1 VTVRRGIGA
10 VGVALLTI
18 VRAAAPPPVAAQLPE
33 LRGYYL
39 NVAAGNASGPFNDSG
54 IVDLQRLRLMLRP
67 VVGPVALDVA
77 YEHGLELTSSTLAP
91 ASFVGLTGSGG
102 AGDWMPL
109 QGTLESGAHGRW
121 RHRLDRLSATVAL
134 GESAELTIGRQP
146 ISWATTLFL
155 TPADPFVPFDPED
168 PFREYR
174 AGVDAARLRAF
185 PGPFT
190 DIDIVVR
197 PSTFGEETT
206 VTALARVRTVVRGVE
221 LAGWAGSLHD
231 EPAAAVSAT
240 ATLAG
245 AALRGEVVVRRVD
258 EETRFRGAIGLDRAF
273 AVGDRDLYVVL
284 EYQRDGLGAARPE
297 DIPATLLS
305 PAAARGELLV
315 LGRDSGALQA
325 SLQLHPLWTVDTL
338 VLANF
343 GDPSALVG
351 PGVTYSIGGETTA
364 RAGVFLGAGA
374 DRTAAGGP
382 GSEWGIGPFVGY
394 VSLTA
399 FF

>member
-1 VTVRRGIGA
+1 MSRGTGALGLAILAIVRA
-10 VGVALLTI
+10 VGVSP
-18 VRAAAPPPVAAQLPE
+18 AAAQMPE

-39 NVAAGNASGPFNDSG
+39 NVATGNASGPFNDSG
-54 IVDLQRLRLMLRP
+54 IADLQRLRLMLAP
-67 VVGPVALDVA
+67 VVGPVAFDVA
-77 YEHGLELTSSTLAP
+77 YEHGLELTSSSLAP
-91 ASFVGLTGSGG
+91 ASFLGLAGSGG
-102 AGDWMPL
+102 GGDWLPL
-109 QGTLESGAHGRW
+109 QGTLDSGAHGRW
-121 RHRLDRLSATVAL
+121 RHRLDRLSATLAL
-134 GESAELTIGRQP
+134 GGSAELTIGRQP

-190 DIDIVVR
+190 DIDVVVR
-197 PSTFGEETT
+197 PSTFGDETT
-206 VTALARVRTVVRGVE
+206 LTALARVHTVVRGVE
-221 LAGWAGSLHD
+221 LAGWAGALHD
-231 EPAAAVSAT
+231 EAAAAVSGT
-240 ATLAG
+240 ATLVG
-245 AALRGEVVVRRVD
+245 AALRGELVVRRVD
-258 EETRFRGAIGLDRAF
+258 EETRFRGVIGLDRAF
-273 AVGDRDLYVVL
+273 SVGDRDLYVVL
-284 EYQRDGLGAARPE
+284 EYQRDGLGAAGPE

-325 SLQLHPLWTVDTL
+325 SMQLHPLWTVDAL
-338 VLANF
+338 MLANL
-343 GDPSALVG
+343 GDPSALFG
-351 PGVTYSIGGETTA
+351 PGVTYSIGGDTTA

-374 DRTAAGGP
+374 DRTAVGGP
-382 GSEWGIGPFVGY
+382 GSEYGIVPIVGY